1 MTEKWCCATSASTR
15 LEFTRAKPARRRRA
29 SRRSALNNLN
39 IRPFYV
45 LSDLWIYGIYVDIS
59 GLQVSGQKE
68 MSVVDLPDSK
78 PLITGAN
85 PRGYKVRKQS
95 NIVCRYI
102 LQ

>member
-1 MTEKWCCATSASTR
+1 MVLRDISLDSSGVYACEASSEAPRFKTVSTQQF
-15 LEFTRAKPARRRRA
+15 EYFWT
-29 SRRSALNNLN
+29 
-39 IRPFYV
+39 FYV